1 MLARHFA
8 RYKSGSRRGGVGTVL
23 ISEHA
28 LLNVPTAICT
38 FFPDKSMP
46 RTPALAVA
54 SGPHIF
60 IYRNLRPC
68 ALTRTVALAPSF
80 PSGERAALCAGR
92 YYKFSLPV
100 LDLDPREVDVWQ
112 ARPLPRESARR
123 ATCGA
128 QRTTCGAA
136 SEQPRPPPLSAL
148 IWLQPH

>member
-68 ALTRTVALAPSF
+68 ALTRTHAHCGACSVVPLGEGARCAPQVLQVLA
-80 PSGERAALCAGR
+80 AG
-92 YYKFSLPV
+92 
-100 LDLDPREVDVWQ
+100 
-112 ARPLPRESARR
+112 ARP
-123 ATCGA
+123 
-128 QRTTCGAA
+128 
-136 SEQPRPPPLSAL
+136 
-148 IWLQPH
+148 